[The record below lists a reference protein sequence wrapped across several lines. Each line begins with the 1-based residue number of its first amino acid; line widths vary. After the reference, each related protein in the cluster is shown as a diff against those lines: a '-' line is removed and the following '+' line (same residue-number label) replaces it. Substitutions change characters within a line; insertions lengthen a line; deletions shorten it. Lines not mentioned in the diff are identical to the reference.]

1 MNTNLDIVT
10 LGSNPEALASREPFV
25 VNQAH
30 SGYLDPRVLDTSK
43 IATLTGKAIQDDET
57 FKSEGGFVPERDQF
71 YFEMKQG
78 DNVFLVG
85 FKDLLISLKLME
97 QMQEI
102 PKISGKW
109 WSQIA
114 TLYGWDLQMLELED
128 KQ

>member
-1 MNTNLDIVT
+1 MLQTKRTPMNIFLSLSGRYSYLFQIQNRRRKRTMNTN
-10 LGSNPEALASREPFV
+10 
-25 VNQAH
+25 
-30 SGYLDPRVLDTSK
+30 LDTSK

-102 PKISGKW
+102 PKISDKW

-114 TLYGWDLQMLELED
+114 TLYGWDLQMLKLDD

>member
-1 MNTNLDIVT
+1 MNTN
-10 LGSNPEALASREPFV
+10 
-25 VNQAH
+25 
-30 SGYLDPRVLDTSK
+30 LDTSK

-57 FKSEGGFVPERDQF
+57 FKSEGGFVSERDQF

-102 PKISGKW
+102 PKISDKW

-114 TLYGWDLQMLELED
+114 TLYGWDLQMLKLED

>member
-30 SGYLDPRVLDTSK
+30 SGSLDPRVLDTSK

-57 FKSEGGFVPERDQF
+57 FKSKGGFVPERDQF

>member
-1 MNTNLDIVT
+1 
-10 LGSNPEALASREPFV
+10 
-25 VNQAH
+25 
-30 SGYLDPRVLDTSK
+30 
-43 IATLTGKAIQDDET
+43 
-57 FKSEGGFVPERDQF
+57 
-71 YFEMKQG
+71 MKQG

-102 PKISGKW
+102 PKISDKW

-114 TLYGWDLQMLELED
+114 TLYGWDLQMLKLED

>member
-1 MNTNLDIVT
+1 MLQTKTDNHKYISFSVTSVLIFKLNAKQKEKQIMNTN
-10 LGSNPEALASREPFV
+10 
-25 VNQAH
+25 
-30 SGYLDPRVLDTSK
+30 LDTSK

-102 PKISGKW
+102 PKISDKW

-114 TLYGWDLQMLELED
+114 TLYGLDLQMLELED

>member
-30 SGYLDPRVLDTSK
+30 SGSLDPRVLDTSK
-43 IATLTGKAIQDDET
+43 IATLTGKAIQYDET
-57 FKSEGGFVPERDQF
+57 FKLEGGFVPERDQF

>member
-30 SGYLDPRVLDTSK
+30 SGSLDPRVLDTSK

-71 YFEMKQG
+71 YF
-78 DNVFLVG
+78 G

>member
-1 MNTNLDIVT
+1 MNTN
-10 LGSNPEALASREPFV
+10 
-25 VNQAH
+25 
-30 SGYLDPRVLDTSK
+30 LDTSK

-85 FKDLLISLKLME
+85 FKDLLISRKLME

>member
-1 MNTNLDIVT
+1 MLQTKTDNHKYISFSVTSVLIFKLNAKQKEKQIMNTN
-10 LGSNPEALASREPFV
+10 
-25 VNQAH
+25 
-30 SGYLDPRVLDTSK
+30 LDTSK

-102 PKISGKW
+102 PKISDKW

-114 TLYGWDLQMLELED
+114 TLYGLDLQM
-128 KQ
+128 